1 MWKCQLVF
9 LPDLSNIS
17 QEDKNVQRQYAK
29 AMQDKKIEIIYFPEE
44 AEAKLKYFMS
54 GQFLKSEKNQKKRR
68 NNLFL

>member
-44 AEAKLKYFMS
+44 AEANSNTSWVGNF
-54 GQFLKSEKNQKKRR
+54 
-68 NNLFL
+68 